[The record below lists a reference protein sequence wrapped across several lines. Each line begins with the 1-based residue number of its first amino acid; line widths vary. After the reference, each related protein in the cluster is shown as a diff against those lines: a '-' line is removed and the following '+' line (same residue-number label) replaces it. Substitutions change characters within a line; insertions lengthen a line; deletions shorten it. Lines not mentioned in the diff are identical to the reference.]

1 MLRKAGFVVKPGR
14 GSHTVWGHPAMTA
27 KISLSGGDGDDAHL
41 YQEKSVR
48 EILRKLKEVQGE

>member
-1 MLRKAGFVVKPGR
+1 
-14 GSHTVWGHPAMTA
+14 MTA